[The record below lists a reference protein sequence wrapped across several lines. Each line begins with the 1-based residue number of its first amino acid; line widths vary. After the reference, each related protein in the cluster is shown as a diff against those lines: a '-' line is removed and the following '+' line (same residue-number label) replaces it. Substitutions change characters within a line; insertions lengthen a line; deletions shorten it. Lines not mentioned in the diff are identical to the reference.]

1 MDDVSERRDTPPPS
15 VDTIR
20 REAEARLRELEP
32 VLEEAEKLR
41 GVLAVIDGAG
51 AGAGAGAGGGVG
63 GGGARS
69 PVGTGS
75 SAGRRPHGRTTA
87 SGANKQRI
95 LAVIAAHPGI
105 TPREIALHTGIKR
118 SVVASTVNRLKR
130 RGEVRAHSAPGRR
143 GAVAPIDAG

>member
-41 GVLAVIDGAG
+41 GVLAVIDGAA
-51 AGAGAGAGGGVG
+51 AGAGVG